1 MTNPATVAVV
11 GTGRMGSAIAG
22 TLSRAGFPIVLYNR
36 TRPTAE
42 TVAQS
47 TGGRVTG
54 SPREAAAGAN
64 VVLSSLADDAAVMA
78 AYSGSDGIAA
88 GLREG
93 AVAVDASTIDP
104 ATIRLI
110 RPLVE
115 ARGASLL
122 DAPVSG
128 SVALVEQ
135 GKLTIMV
142 GGEKAAFEV
151 ARPIF
156 DALAA
161 RTFHLGDLGAGAT
174 VKLAVNALVHA
185 INTALSEALVLAEK
199 AGVDRAL
206 VYEVF
211 MASGGCPIRSLQGE
225 RLPAPRVFPGCIQ
238 PGSGRQG
245 SRLDTRPRRSSG
257 SADETGFCQSGG
269 GRRCH
274 RCRTRRSRYER
285 SSRSPAVIAFLL

>member
-47 TGGRVTG
+47 RGGRVTG

-151 ARPIF
+151 
-156 DALAA
+156 
-161 RTFHLGDLGAGAT
+161 
-174 VKLAVNALVHA
+174 
-185 INTALSEALVLAEK
+185 
-199 AGVDRAL
+199 
-206 VYEVF
+206 
-211 MASGGCPIRSLQGE
+211 
-225 RLPAPRVFPGCIQ
+225 
-238 PGSGRQG
+238 
-245 SRLDTRPRRSSG
+245 
-257 SADETGFCQSGG
+257 
-269 GRRCH
+269 
-274 RCRTRRSRYER
+274 
-285 SSRSPAVIAFLL
+285 

>member
-11 GTGRMGSAIAG
+11 GTGRMGSAMAG

-54 SPREAAAGAN
+54 SPREAAAEAD
-64 VVLSSLADDAAVMA
+64 VVLSSLADDMAVMA
-78 AYSGSDGIAA
+78 SYSGPDGIAA

-93 AVAVDASTIDP
+93 AVAVDASTINP
-104 ATIRLI
+104 ATIRSI
-110 RPLVE
+110 QPLVE

-199 AGVDRAL
+199 AGVDRAV

-211 MASGGCPIRSLQGE
+211 KASAGGSPFVAYKENAYLLPESSPVAFSLDLVAKDLGLILDLAD
-225 RLPAPRVFPGCIQ
+225 RVGAPMSQAAANLAVAAAAIDAG
-238 PGSGRQG
+238 
-245 SRLDTRPRRSSG
+245 L
-257 SADETGFCQSGG
+257 G
-269 GRRCH
+269 GRDMSAIADYL
-274 RCRTRRSRYER
+274 RS
-285 SSRSPAVIAFLL
+285 